1 MSLPAAGIPSTIPSV
16 NQAAAE
22 ESAQPPRPEYD
33 NEVAHTIWEL
43 ERGVR
48 RGYGGEATRLALLKA
63 HVEHM
68 RLFETRI
75 DIPEAG
81 RSFLRL
87 QDRSA
92 PSVLVLAGESQ
103 DCSGLQTLG
112 SRLHRAGFGVLASS
126 LAYRSLDRPGLS
138 PFYWQ
143 TCLDEAENRYDMLNH
158 YATRIAVIGFGLGAA
173 IALHLAT
180 RKRVNAVVGVFPILD
195 AKLGATDQL
204 RTMMRNLAPRL
215 FKTPPKWTMQRR
227 LATAGVQKATSQ
239 FGAPI
244 LVLVEERSQKGDAG
258 RSLRFVKQLT
268 ERGGAQLQTVPAGAA
283 DALPDATIDTML
295 AFLKQR

>member
-1 MSLPAAGIPSTIPSV
+1 MSLPAAGIPSTIPDV
-16 NQAAAE
+16 NQEPAE
-22 ESAQPPRPEYD
+22 ESSQPRRPEYD

-48 RGYGGEATRLALLKA
+48 RGYGGEATRLALLQA
-63 HVEHM
+63 HVEQM
-68 RLFETRI
+68 RLLEARL

-81 RSFLRL
+81 RSFLLL
-87 QDRSA
+87 QDKSA
-92 PSVLVLAGESQ
+92 PSVLMLPGEGQNCAG
-103 DCSGLQTLG
+103 LHALG

-126 LAYRSLDRPGLS
+126 LAYRSLERPGLS

-158 YATRIAVIGFGLGAA
+158 YATRIAVVGVGLGAA

-180 RKRVNAVVGVFPILD
+180 RKRLNAVVTLFPVLD
-195 AKLGATDQL
+195 ARLGATDRL
-204 RTMMRNLAPRL
+204 RTMMRNVAPRL
-215 FKTPPKWTMQRR
+215 FKSPPQWTMQRR
-227 LATAGVQKATSQ
+227 LATEGVHKATSQ

-244 LVLVEERSQKGDAG
+244 LVLTEEHNQQGDAG
-258 RSLRFVKQLT
+258 RSLRFIKQLT
-268 ERGGAQLQTVPAGAA
+268 ERGGAQLQVVPAGVTE
-283 DALPDATIDTML
+283 ALPDAAIDTLL